1 MGTLDLWE
9 PPLRVWGGGIAK
21 GRSFPQPSL
30 DMVPCAPDHPK
41 VKERALD
48 SGLLLRQIRCSDSSN
63 MAPEGKARG
72 QARGNASGALD
83 SLLGPRLWPKSLA
96 VKGVKVATEEPTTS
110 SGKVGQAGGKQ
121 SISVPCRGLGVFLT
135 FNSSTE
141 LGVLPDRACWR
152 TRGVPDAGGEDTESD
167 LRKSMLPTL
176 FYLLSPHPHP
186 QTKHLPIYNK

>member
-1 MGTLDLWE
+1 MRCAEFIQPNLLSVQIPRGSLQAGSLGTLALWE

-21 GRSFPQPSL
+21 GRSFPQPNL

-72 QARGNASGALD
+72 QARGNVSGALG

-96 VKGVKVATEEPTTS
+96 VKGVKVATEEPTS
-110 SGKVGQAGGKQ
+110 SGKMGQLVECRVSLSHAGDLESSLH
-121 SISVPCRGLGVFLT
+121 SIPVQNSEHSLAGRAGEPGRFQRRG
-135 FNSSTE
+135 
-141 LGVLPDRACWR
+141 
-152 TRGVPDAGGEDTESD
+152 RG
-167 LRKSMLPTL
+167 
-176 FYLLSPHPHP
+176 Y
-186 QTKHLPIYNK
+186 